1 MKVSVVATLFYS
13 DPYIREFYRRVTEE
27 VKKITGDYEIIFVN
41 DGSPDSSGN
50 TVLEL
55 QAADPRIILV
65 DLSRNFGHHRA
76 ILTGLHM
83 TTGDFVFLIDTDLEE
98 DPELLGFLWERLQ
111 GLPDT
116 DVVYGVQQKRKG
128 GFFERTSGSL
138 FYRLFYYIAG
148 FEYPSNTLTARIMSK
163 RYVETLKNFGEKEMD
178 LWGIF
183 LLNGFKQQGIPVT
196 KKNKGKTTYTFRRK
210 FRIAVDSITSLTNR
224 PLYFIFF
231 LGLLIT
237 LISVIAIMAIFV
249 ESIMYNT
256 LVDTGHMILL
266 SLWLIGGIIMF
277 TLGIIAIY
285 ISKIFLEVKN
295 RPLSV
300 IKHVYKKNDS

>member
-1 MKVSVVATLFYS
+1 
-13 DPYIREFYRRVTEE
+13 
-27 VKKITGDYEIIFVN
+27 
-41 DGSPDSSGN
+41 
-50 TVLEL
+50 
-55 QAADPRIILV
+55 
-65 DLSRNFGHHRA
+65 
-76 ILTGLHM
+76 M

-98 DPELLGFLWERLQ
+98 DPELFSLFWEKLQ
-111 GLPDT
+111 HLPDT

-128 GFFERTSGSL
+128 GFFEKKSGSL

-148 FEYPSNTLTARIMSK
+148 FEYPSNTLTARIMTK
-163 RYVETLKNFGEKEMD
+163 RYVDALKNFGEKEMD

-183 LLNGFKQQGIPVT
+183 LLNGFKQEGIQVT
-196 KKNKGKTTYTFRRK
+196 KKDKGKTTYTFRRK

-237 LISVIAIMAIFV
+237 FISVIAIITITV
-249 ESIMYNT
+249 QSLINNT
-256 LVDTGHMILL
+256 LVDTGHIILL

-300 IKHVYKKNDS
+300 IKQVYKK